1 MLKIFRDQHL
11 NIGQAHFCDLFGSI
25 SRLNGH
31 SFTQAYKLVLAD
43 QYVCT
48 MQWCQKTGGVRKI
61 GGGGGDGDWA
71 LEFGLRLVGGRW
83 WGKLIGGRVCPAQ
96 QTPITGITDTSHF
109 TLKPPSFSKWAT
121 TSNS

>member
-61 GGGGGDGDWA
+61 GGEVGMVT
-71 LEFGLRLVGGRW
+71 GLLNLVSG
-83 WGKLIGGRVCPAQ
+83 
-96 QTPITGITDTSHF
+96 
-109 TLKPPSFSKWAT
+109 
-121 TSNS
+121 

>member
-1 MLKIFRDQHL
+1 MVSGDRRGKK
-11 NIGQAHFCDLFGSI
+11 N
-25 SRLNGH
+25 
-31 SFTQAYKLVLAD
+31 K
-43 QYVCT
+43 
-48 MQWCQKTGGVRKI
+48 
-61 GGGGGDGDWA
+61 GGGWDGDWA
-71 LEFGLRLVGGRW
+71 LEFGLRLVGGRWWW

>member
-1 MLKIFRDQHL
+1 MVSGDRRGKK
-11 NIGQAHFCDLFGSI
+11 N
-25 SRLNGH
+25 
-31 SFTQAYKLVLAD
+31 K
-43 QYVCT
+43 
-48 MQWCQKTGGVRKI
+48 
-61 GGGGGDGDWA
+61 GGGWDGDWA

>member
-1 MLKIFRDQHL
+1 MVTGIL
-11 NIGQAHFCDLFGSI
+11 N
-25 SRLNGH
+25 
-31 SFTQAYKLVLAD
+31 LVSGELEE
-43 QYVCT
+43 
-48 MQWCQKTGGVRKI
+48 
-61 GGGGGDGDWA
+61 GGG
-71 LEFGLRLVGGRW
+71 W